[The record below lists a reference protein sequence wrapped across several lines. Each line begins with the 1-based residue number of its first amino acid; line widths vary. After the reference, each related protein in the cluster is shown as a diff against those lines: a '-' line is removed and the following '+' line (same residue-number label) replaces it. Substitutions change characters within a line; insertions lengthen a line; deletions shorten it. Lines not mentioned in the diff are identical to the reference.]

1 MASTNEDVVVLATGS
16 LGETG
21 RLLVVRHLPDRGTV
35 ELGWWEASGGA
46 VVPGPSVLEFAAEAI
61 ELNAVAWL
69 CERMLRA
76 DTEWGAGGEGEVL
89 AEIPALEDGARV
101 AAVRAGEGIR
111 LVRHPDGGDLLL
123 PSRAALAQLAEL
135 FPAALRKLEELG
147 FGLVQQGDQA
157 FPDIDERHA

>member
-1 MASTNEDVVVLATGS
+1 MASTNEDVVVLATGP
-16 LGETG
+16 LGETQQ
-21 RLLVVRHLPDRGTV
+21 LLVMRHLPDRGTV
-35 ELGWWEASGGA
+35 EIGWWEASGGA
-46 VVPGPSVLEFAAEAI
+46 VTPGPSVLEFAAEAV
-61 ELNAVAWL
+61 ELSVVARL
-69 CERMLRA
+69 CEKLLLA
-76 DTEWGAGGEGEVL
+76 GPAWDTVPEGEAL
-89 AEIPALEDGARV
+89 GETPALEDGARV

-157 FPDIDERHA
+157 FPGTDERHA